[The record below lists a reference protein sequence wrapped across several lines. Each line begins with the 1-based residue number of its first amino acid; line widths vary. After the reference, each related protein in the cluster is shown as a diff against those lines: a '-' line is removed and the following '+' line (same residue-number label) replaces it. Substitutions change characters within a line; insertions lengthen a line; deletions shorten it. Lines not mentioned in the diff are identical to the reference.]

1 MDLELLLITFNRAE
15 ALDRTLAQLHASPF
29 AGLPLTVLDNAST
42 DATPEVCAAWQSRF
56 ADMRVVRH
64 RLNVGGGPNYLRA
77 VELASRG
84 YTWVLADDDDF
95 DFSACDDVIAAVR
108 DGVADIV
115 CVGGTGRE
123 DWPAG
128 LTSMRR
134 LWGSG
139 RRLLHVMTFIPGV
152 IFRTSLFTDADSS
165 DGYRF
170 VEILYPQFPFLRR
183 QLERDATVY
192 VSERMIVLREG
203 ETAPGSF
210 LYWFVRWVRCARSL
224 PTRADTQQ
232 AIWQSQP
239 SRSAW
244 LATLAMG
251 IAHER
256 VFHPERVAAEVRE
269 LARLL
274 RGSQR
279 LALLALSPIAF
290 GPRRLYAAGMRA
302 LRRRRGVDVDE
313 EAFHAIEARP

>member
-29 AGLPLTVLDNAST
+29 ADLPLTVLDNAST
-42 DATPEVCAAWQSRF
+42 DATAEVCASWQARF

-64 RLNVGGGPNYLRA
+64 RVNVGGGPNYLRA
-77 VELASRG
+77 VELGTRE

-95 DFSACDDVIAAVR
+95 DFSDCADVIEAVR
-108 DGVADIV
+108 SGAADIV

-128 LTSMRR
+128 LTSMKQ
-134 LWGSG
+134 LWSSG
-139 RRLLHVMTFIPGV
+139 RRLFHVMTFIPGV
-152 IFRTSLFTDADSS
+152 IYRTSLFGDADAS

-183 QLERDATVY
+183 QLERDASVF
-192 VSERMIVLREG
+192 VSRRMIVLREG

-232 AIWQSQP
+232 AIWQTQP
-239 SRSAW
+239 SRGAW

-256 VFHPERVAAEVRE
+256 VFHPDRVGAEVRE

-279 LALLALSPIAF
+279 LALVLLSPIAI

-302 LRRRRGVDVDE
+302 LRRRRGVAEDE